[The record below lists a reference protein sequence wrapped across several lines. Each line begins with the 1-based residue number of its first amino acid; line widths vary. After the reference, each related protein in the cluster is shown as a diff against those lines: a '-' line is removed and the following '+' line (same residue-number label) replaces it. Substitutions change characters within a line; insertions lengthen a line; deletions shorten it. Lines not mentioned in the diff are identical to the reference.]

1 MGQEDAMHELA
12 ATAARRLHDAC
23 DDVVEGAIRELGDT
37 CEEWAVRLLVEHVA
51 VELSS
56 VRVRRALAAALP
68 MADPK
73 DAEREAVLST
83 LILLTHDDDTETRDM
98 ACFGLVL
105 LRADSPDALTALAER
120 LLDADF
126 DTRAEALLGLAQAGD
141 PRSLNV
147 LQERLSGPDGEV
159 TKLDLEAAAELAD
172 PRIHPLLRRL
182 EALWEDDEDEFQPL
196 LTFALKRCHPDA
208 RTVATQRED
217 QILAKVND
225 LLREAGQAVSRS
237 GRYPLTRVLPG
248 EGEKIWVGEDPWSID
263 EAQWAERIAFT
274 ALGLA

>member
-1 MGQEDAMHELA
+1 MGQEEAMRELA
-12 ATAARRLHDAC
+12 ATAPLRLHDPC
-23 DDVVEGAIRELGDT
+23 DDVVERAIRELGDT
-37 CEEWAVRLLVEHVA
+37 CEEWAVRMLVEHVA

-73 DAEREAVLST
+73 DAEREAVLAT
-83 LILLTHDDDTETRDM
+83 LILLTRDEDTETRDM

-105 LRADSPDALTALAER
+105 LRADTPVALDALAER

-141 PRSLNV
+141 SRSLNV
-147 LQERLSGPDGEV
+147 LMARLSGPDGAV

-172 PRIHPLLRRL
+172 PVLYPLLRRL
-182 EALWEDDEDEFQPL
+182 ERLWVDDEDEFRPL
-196 LTFALKRCHPDA
+196 LAFALKRCHPDA

-225 LLREAGQAVSRS
+225 LMRATGRSVSRS
-237 GRYPLTRVLPG
+237 GRYPLTRVLSGDG
-248 EGEKIWVGEDPWSID
+248 ERIWVGEDPWSID
-263 EAQWAERIAFT
+263 EAQCAERITFS
-274 ALGLA
+274 ALGFE